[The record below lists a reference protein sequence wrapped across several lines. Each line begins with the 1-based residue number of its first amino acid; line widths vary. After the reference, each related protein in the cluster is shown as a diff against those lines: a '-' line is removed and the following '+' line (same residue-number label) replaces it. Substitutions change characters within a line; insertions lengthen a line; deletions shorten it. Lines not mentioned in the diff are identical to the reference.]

1 MKLAEGMR
9 VGLGVEELT
18 CIAVVR
24 HVNDEAIDLDLLDQ
38 VKYEERDGE
47 VIIFVPD
54 AEGLHYWRAVA
65 PRPPAAGRLS
75 VTLVGP
81 SEMMQRRQYQ
91 RYDVDFPAQIRRI
104 SGGRRGRASDVRIID
119 LSYGGAKIIGPTP
132 IETGDTVIVDF
143 DLGHGPLVATAR
155 VAMAYPD
162 GEGQRI
168 SHLAFTPP
176 ELSAAALLGIETYL
190 GTLSPS
196 ELAG

>member
-24 HVNDEAIDLDLLDQ
+24 SVNDEAIDLDLLDQ

-65 PRPPAAGRLS
+65 PEPPAAGRLS
-75 VTLVGP
+75 LTLVGP

-91 RYDVDFPAQIRRI
+91 RYDVEFPAQIRRV
-104 SGGRRGRASDVRIID
+104 SGGRRSRPSEVRLID
-119 LSYGGAKIIGPTP
+119 LSYGGAKIIGTTS
-132 IETGDTVIVDF
+132 IETGDTVILDL

-162 GEGQRI
+162 GEGRRI

-176 ELSAAALLGIETYL
+176 ELSTAALLGIETYL
-190 GTLSPS
+190 HG
-196 ELAG
+196 LAPTERTG

>member
-24 HVNDEAIDLDLLDQ
+24 SVNDEAIDLDLLDQ
-38 VKYEERDGE
+38 VRYEERDGE

-54 AEGLHYWRAVA
+54 AEGLHYWRALA

-75 VTLVGP
+75 LTLVGP
-81 SEMMQRRQYQ
+81 REMMQRRQYQ
-91 RYDVDFPAQIRRI
+91 RYDVEFPGQIRRV
-104 SGGRRGRASDVRIID
+104 SGGRRSRPSDVRIID
-119 LSYGGAKIIGPTP
+119 LSYGGAKIIGATPT
-132 IETGDTVIVDF
+132 ETGDTVILDL
-143 DLGHGPLVATAR
+143 DLGQGPLVATAR
-155 VAMAYPD
+155 VAMAYSD

-176 ELSAAALLGIETYL
+176 ELSTTALLGIEAYL
-190 GTLSPS
+190 GTLDPS
-196 ELAG
+196 ERAG